1 MTEAARERGDLSTM
15 MRVVG
20 YQICVESAGVGFEA
34 FDRAFLQSVGQHNC
48 ECVVTLGQCLQCR
61 LLVANAESS
70 AALRS
75 KPEGQFLPFPDDN
88 SGWCH
93 PVGTPLSF
101 TTIRNPVRLVPTSSQ
116 S

>member
-20 YQICVESAGVGFEA
+20 YQICVASAGVGFEA

-75 KPEGQFLPFPDDN
+75 KTRGAIFAIPG
-88 SGWCH
+88 
-93 PVGTPLSF
+93 
-101 TTIRNPVRLVPTSSQ
+101 
-116 S
+116 